1 MLKESQVVS
10 LEPTQEL
17 LCCIL
22 SQLSLLLSC
31 CKSSLS
37 LLLVSNSLNF
47 SVSTA
52 SFAFKPLG
60 HHEHGLPAAFKL
72 VLVSAQCIGLVLKNQ
87 LAPCMLEGFS
97 NEDLEHWLNL
107 SVKVIELIVSLVQ
120 LKSDCGPFW
129 VWNEPGRWLCKNR
142 YLN

>member
-1 MLKESQVVS
+1 LLKESQVIT
-10 LEPTQEL
+10 LKTTQEL
-17 LCCIL
+17 LRCIL

-31 CKSSLS
+31 SKSSLS
-37 LLLVSNSLNF
+37 LLLVCDSLNL
-47 SVSTA
+47 SVA
-52 SFAFKPLG
+52 SASLAFKPLG
-60 HHEHGLPAAFKL
+60 HHEHSLPAAFIL
-72 VLVSAQCIGLVLKNQ
+72 FLVSAQCVGLVLKNQ
-87 LAPCMLEGFS
+87 LAPCMLEGLS

-120 LKSDCGPFW
+120 LKSDCGPFR